1 MGAASHRRTTPG
13 PVYLEPRWIGSPIA
27 SLSYTL
33 WNIKV
38 SGRCALMV
46 DMASEYL
53 DRDEDPSSDFSSM
66 RDSMYLLATLN
77 QYSITGDVMKV
88 NRQGSKAAEGL
99 LRVTL
104 FSKDLRLLKRQ
115 YTVEELHHAQPVV
128 RPQVASSLSLS
139 QAIFADFDHS
149 IEAEGRLE
157 PDKEL
162 NSMRQRLA
170 RQLRETRRKGVV
182 PVFSSF
188 GLVGQDAVAHDL
200 ALGLLLSWLPIVILC
215 SIVDRNPVSADDI
228 RKKLNRLVD
237 HVRQSLMDE
246 DICRRFVLTI
256 DDVEQ
261 REQMREG
268 IAKLSLACG
277 SMEGAQ
283 FFERFAGQGRQ
294 KWHYGAAH
302 GILCDIED
310 SYIARGGRHWLS
322 DEKRARTYLVLGDIR
337 GGLDWLDYRELQQ
350 VVVAVVCVEATTFG
364 AWIVSYFTPT
374 VGLGC
379 RSFGYTVFG
388 TIAFGL
394 LVIEI
399 GLWWWWDAQ
408 KAELKQLGRR
418 ATSVGLDGN
427 RLAGPWAAVRR
438 AWVTGLERISASFM
452 RVARATLPRPI
463 VVKMIDQWHALTAR
477 LAAWVARLA
486 ALTPQQRWDRLFFKP
501 VELINTAWLTYRM
514 LAQTFGSDNTCEC
527 MSSIYAGGGGYIDL
541 SQWSVVSNAQYVR
554 YYWATGT
561 TISVMITGLAMS
573 YIVLEWCLQ
582 SHLSTANAHDAAIG
596 LRRVRTFRRYTYPM
610 RWVWYVVDDLTHSVK
625 NILVKLCKTS
635 GILSPKYQP
644 RNIGLRWAVSSK
656 NNRQKGVA
664 SARAH
669 SLAVSDPGRGRSGSE
684 IPLVSFSSA
693 GENQAN
699 QSPPSTARSEHYRS
713 PSDAG
718 SGGSPSEVRRGLLAP
733 DGYSRPSYER
743 QISSNAPSLQ
753 SFDRSISPSHKI
765 REV

>member
-1 MGAASHRRTTPG
+1 
-13 PVYLEPRWIGSPIA
+13 
-27 SLSYTL
+27 
-33 WNIKV
+33 
-38 SGRCALMV
+38 
-46 DMASEYL
+46 MASEYL
-53 DRDEDPSSDFSSM
+53 DHDEDTSSNFSSM

-77 QYSITGDVMKV
+77 QYSINGDVLKI

-115 YTVEELHHAQPVV
+115 YVLDELHHAQPVLE
-128 RPQVASSLSLS
+128 PQVASTLSSS

-149 IEAEGRLE
+149 ADAEGRLE
-157 PDKEL
+157 PDEEL

-182 PVFSSF
+182 PVFVSTMWFLFALAISIQSSF
-188 GLVGQDAVAHDL
+188 GLLGQDAVAHDL

-256 DDVEQ
+256 DDVKQ
-261 REQMREG
+261 RKQMRHD

-277 SMEGAQ
+277 SMKGAQ
-283 FFERFAGQGRQ
+283 FFEKFAGQGRQ

-310 SYIARGGRHWLS
+310 AYIAESGRHWLR

-408 KAELKQLGRR
+408 KNELKQLGRR
-418 ATSVGLDGN
+418 ATSVGLDGT
-427 RLAGPWAAVRR
+427 RLAGPRAAVRR
-438 AWVTGLERISASFM
+438 AWVAGLEWTCVGFM
-452 RVARATLPRPI
+452 QFARAILPRPA
-463 VVKMIDQWHALTAR
+463 VVKMVDRWHALAAR
-477 LAAWVARLA
+477 LTALGARLT

-501 VELINTAWLTYRM
+501 VELTNTAWLTYRM

-541 SQWSVVSNAQYVR
+541 SQWSVVSNGQYVR

-596 LRRVRTFRRYTYPM
+596 LRRVRRFRQYTYPM
-610 RWVWYVVDDLTHSVK
+610 RWVWYVIDDITHSIENV
-625 NILVKLCKTS
+625 LVKLCKTL
-635 GILSPKYQP
+635 GILSPTYRP
-644 RNIGLRWAVSSK
+644 RNIGLRWAVSPM
-656 NNRQKGVA
+656 NNRQNRVDP
-664 SARAH
+664 ARAF
-669 SLAVSDPGRGRSGSE
+669 SLATPGPVRRRADSE

-693 GENQAN
+693 SEDHAN
-699 QSPPSTARSEHYRS
+699 QSPPSTAWSEHYRS

-733 DGYSRPSYER
+733 DGHQRPSYER
-743 QISSNAPSLQ
+743 QSSSNAPSMQ
-753 SFDRSISPSHKI
+753 SFDRSISPSHRI
-765 REV
+765 SEV